1 MFVFLGLDYLRMII
15 VSNLTV
21 SYDALG
27 GLDISERQRKRR
39 RTGGGGRLEQG
50 IVMGGGSGKCSH
62 FVMY

>member
-50 IVMGGGSGKCSH
+50 IVMGGEGVESA
-62 FVMY
+62 VTL